1 MFFSHALSV
10 CRFSPSASASSTEYA
25 AALVDEN
32 PSGALIPLEV
42 PLVVVGFR
50 HLPYGREQ
58 KNKSIKVELMR

>member
-50 HLPYGREQ
+50 HLPYGR
-58 KNKSIKVELMR
+58 